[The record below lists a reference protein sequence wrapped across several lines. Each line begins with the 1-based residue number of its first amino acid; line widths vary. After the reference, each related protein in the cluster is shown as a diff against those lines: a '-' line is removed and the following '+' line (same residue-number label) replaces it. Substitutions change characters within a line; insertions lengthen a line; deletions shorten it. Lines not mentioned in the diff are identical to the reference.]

1 VTDEAQPPRAGDFPD
16 SPKSLLHRCG
26 EGGTTQSVVTDEARP
41 PRAEDFPD
49 SPKSLLHCCGEGG
62 TTQSVV
68 TDEARPPRAEDFLD
82 SPKSLLHRCGEGG
95 TTQSVVTDEARPPR
109 AADFTNSYKLY
120 SKPRISNEISYTVRL
135 HSITEGEGLIR
146 LGSIDRIVSLIK
158 RHAEPPSPMRWR
170 RLGVQQMLKAHQ
182 RRLTQRG

>member
-1 VTDEAQPPRAGDFPD
+1 MRPNHQERKTSQIRQ
-16 SPKSLLHRCG
+16 KSLLHRCG
-26 EGGTTQSVVTDEARP
+26 EGGTTQSVVTDEAQP
-41 PRAEDFPD
+41 PRAANFTNP
-49 SPKSLLHCCGEGG
+49 PKSLLQRIGEGG

-68 TDEARPPRAEDFLD
+68 TDEAHPPRAE
-82 SPKSLLHRCGEGG
+82 
-95 TTQSVVTDEARPPR
+95 
-109 AADFTNSYKLY
+109 DFTNSYKLY

-146 LGSIDRIVSLIK
+146 LGSTDRMVSPIK

-170 RLGVQQMLKAHQ
+170 KLGVQQMMKAHQ